1 MYRRAGCAFVLLIY
15 VCFASVASRAQNNL
29 APPVPERFTLHSN
42 VLNEDRAILVRMPAA
57 AQGKKDRYP
66 VLYLA
71 DGDGHINEVGG
82 IIDFLVDN
90 GRCAPLIIVGIP
102 NTDRTRDLTP
112 THGTFKNDDGSVQDF
127 PTSGGGDKFLEF
139 IQTELFPEI
148 EKRYPTHSYRI
159 FAGHSLGGLL
169 AIHAL
174 IAHSDMFNAYIAVSP
189 SLQWD
194 DQHTLHQAQAFFAK
208 QKELRKTL
216 FFSLGNEGSQPNPAG
231 DGPNPMGDGFD
242 QLQKLFTTTTP
253 KGFIVR
259 SARYPD
265 EDHSSTTFLAHYA
278 ALRTV
283 FDGWVMPRDP
293 KDGLPT
299 GGLKGIEQHYRELSE
314 RFGFPVSAEQAI
326 NRLGY
331 GLLGRKRVD
340 EAIAVFRHN
349 VELYPRSA
357 NVYDSLADALEADHK
372 LELAKQNM
380 EKAVAVG
387 TETSDRLLPEF
398 KKHLDRLVA
407 DATAAA
413 AKSSTG
419 K

>member
-1 MYRRAGCAFVLLIY
+1 MSLRAVSTFLV
-15 VCFASVASRAQNNL
+15 VCLASIAAIGQNL
-29 APPVPERFTLHSN
+29 APPAPERFTIHSN

-57 AQGKKDRYP
+57 AQGKKDKYA

-71 DGDGHINEVGG
+71 DGDGHINEVGA
-82 IIDFLVDN
+82 IIDFLVSQN
-90 GRCAPLIIVGIP
+90 RCAPLIVVGIP

-112 THGTFKNDDGSVQDF
+112 THGDAKGPDGAILQTF

-148 EKRYPTHSYRI
+148 EKRYPTQHYRI

-194 DQHTLHQAQAFFAK
+194 DQHTLHQAQQFFAK
-208 QKELRKTL
+208 QKELDKTL
-216 FFSLGNEGSQPNPAG
+216 FFSLGNEGAT
-231 DGPNPMGDGFD
+231 PNPMGDSFD

-265 EDHSSTTFLAHYA
+265 EDHGSTTFLAHYA
-278 ALRTV
+278 GLRTV

-293 KDGLPT
+293 KDGLPM
-299 GGLKGIEQHYRELSE
+299 GGLKGVEQHYRELSE
-314 RFGFPVSAEQAI
+314 RFGFPVSSEAAI
-326 NRLGY
+326 NRTGY
-331 GLLGRKRVD
+331 ALLLQKKIED
-340 EAIAVFRHN
+340 ALAAFRRN
-349 VELYPRSA
+349 VELYPGSA
-357 NVYDSLADALEADHK
+357 NVYDSLADGLEAAGKAD
-372 LELAKQNM
+372 LARQNV
-380 EKAVAVG
+380 EKAVTVG
-387 TETSDRLLPEF
+387 TATSDPMLPQF
-398 KKHLDRLVA
+398 KQHLDRLVA
-407 DATAAA
+407 AAA
-413 AKSSTG
+413 AKSNNAAG
-419 K
+419 PAK

>member
-1 MYRRAGCAFVLLIY
+1 MSVRAVPTFLV
-15 VCFASVASRAQNNL
+15 VCLASIAAIGQNM
-29 APPVPERFTLHSN
+29 APPTPERITIHSN

-57 AQGKKDRYP
+57 AQAKKDKYA

-71 DGDGHINEVGG
+71 DGDGHINEVGA
-82 IIDFLVDN
+82 IIDFLVSQN
-90 GRCAPLIIVGIP
+90 RCAPLIVVGIP

-112 THGTFKNDDGSVQDF
+112 THGDAKGPGGAILQTF

-139 IQTELFPEI
+139 MQTELFPEI
-148 EKRYPTHSYRI
+148 EKRYPTQRYRI

-194 DQHTLHQAQAFFAK
+194 DQHTLHQAQQFFAK
-208 QKELRKTL
+208 QKELDKTL
-216 FFSLGNEGSQPNPAG
+216 FFSLGNEGAT
-231 DGPNPMGDGFD
+231 PNPMGDGFE

-265 EDHSSTTFLAHYA
+265 EDHGSTTFLAHYA
-278 ALRTV
+278 GLRTV

-293 KDGLPT
+293 KDGLPV
-299 GGLKGIEQHYRELSE
+299 GGLKGVEQHYRELSE
-314 RFGFPVSAEQAI
+314 RFGFPVSSEAAI
-326 NRLGY
+326 NQTGY
-331 GLLGRKRVD
+331 ALLGQKKIED
-340 EAIAVFRHN
+340 ALAAFRRN
-349 VELYPRSA
+349 VELYPGSA
-357 NVYDSLADALEADHK
+357 NVYDSLADGLEAEGKAD
-372 LELAKQNM
+372 LARQNV
-380 EKAVAVG
+380 EKAVTVG
-387 TETSDRLLPEF
+387 TATGDPQLPQF
-398 KKHLDRLVA
+398 KQHLDRLVA
-407 DATAAA
+407 AA
-413 AKSSTG
+413 AKSEHAAAPS